1 MSKENFM
8 SVVPNDDKQAID
20 LNYKYHAHG
29 RWLIANKDIYNLMDT
44 VSIFQMKLPT
54 LSSLVLSEFGVQ

>member
-1 MSKENFM
+1 
-8 SVVPNDDKQAID
+8 
-20 LNYKYHAHG
+20 
-29 RWLIANKDIYNLMDT
+29 MDT